1 MMDVYVFGAECAKG
15 EEHDC
20 AYRLLALALKQV
32 YGIDEM
38 PTIEREK
45 GGKPYFPQ
53 RKDICFNL
61 SHSHGA
67 AVCAVHHAPIGVDIE
82 RLRPAP
88 KRLASGMDDLTFF
101 RLWTAKEASVKRE
114 GKGIAALLRDVTP
127 DAPCQTEEEFMPGW
141 IVTVCPS
148 EKAEVRFVRI

>member
-1 MMDVYVFGAECAKG
+1 MDVYVFGTECAEG

-20 AYRLLALALKQV
+20 AYRLLGFALRQV
-32 YGIDEM
+32 YGMDEL
-38 PTIEREK
+38 PTVEREK

-53 RKDICFNL
+53 YPDICFNL
-61 SHSHGA
+61 SHSYGA
-67 AVCAVHHAPIGVDIE
+67 VVCALHDRPVGVDIE

-88 KRLASGMDDLTFF
+88 KRLASGTDDLSFF

-114 GKGIAALLRDVTP
+114 GKGVAALLRDFAP
-127 DAPCQTEEEFMPGW
+127 DALCQTEEDFLPGW

-148 EKAEVRFVRI
+148 EKAEVRFARI

>member
-1 MMDVYVFGAECAKG
+1 MDVYVFGGQCAKG

-32 YGIDEM
+32 YGMDEV

-53 RKDICFNL
+53 YPDVCFNL
-61 SHSHGA
+61 SHSYGA
-67 AVCAVHHAPIGVDIE
+67 AVCAVHDAPIGVDVE
-82 RLRPAP
+82 RLRGAP
-88 KRLASGMDDLTFF
+88 KRLANGMDDLTFF

-114 GKGIAALLRDVTP
+114 GKGIAALLRDFTP
-127 DAPCQTEEEFMPGW
+127 DALCQTEDMFLPGW

-148 EKAEVRFVRI
+148 ENVQIQYIRK

>member
-1 MMDVYVFGAECAKG
+1 MDVYVFGTQCAEG

-32 YGIDEM
+32 YGMDEM
-38 PTIEREK
+38 PMIEREK

-61 SHSHGA
+61 SHSYGA
-67 AVCAVHHAPIGVDIE
+67 VVCAVHDRSIGVDVE
-82 RLRPAP
+82 RLRSAP
-88 KRLASGMDDLTFF
+88 KRLAEGMDDLSFF

-127 DAPCQTEEEFMPGW
+127 DVMCQTEDEFLPGW